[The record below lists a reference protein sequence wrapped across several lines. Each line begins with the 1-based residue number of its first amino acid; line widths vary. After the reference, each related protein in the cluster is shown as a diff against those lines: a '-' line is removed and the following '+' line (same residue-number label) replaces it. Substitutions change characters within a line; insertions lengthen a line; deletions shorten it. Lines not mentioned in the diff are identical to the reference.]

1 MYSKRLRSTV
11 SLLLVFM
18 LSFMGV
24 LEVSAASLKAG
35 VVSSEKT
42 LDGNQKISVNSVL
55 DVTYGD
61 YKTLNTVK
69 FSLLKDG
76 NEVASQTKWKNQVER
91 LSATDSVYS
100 VYYSG
105 IAFEG
110 LKAGEEYT
118 LQAEYQGQSGKV
130 VTDPQ
135 SIKVPASTKIQVVVE
150 HMAKDSDTY
159 VEAAAGEVRSDDKSI
174 RVSFLSNGVPLAN
187 ERIEVRAYAKYYNG
201 FVTNASGQIEL
212 AGKADS
218 PLANSVLIISVK
230 SGTDNYEVTPLY
242 ITDKQQAGTYTAAI
256 RYLDKE
262 GNLIRQS
269 YDNTSWPNGVV
280 QRLGGSGLD
289 VLVLKTAGVSGDYK
303 TLIKAV
309 NNETYMFH
317 TSQSALYSAVDGSH
331 LAIIQNGSDYSRLN
345 LQYSW
350 DGAPLE
356 VKSISITTNNHYKQ
370 HSSSSIFQDIAANV
384 IYVKKGLEYDIA
396 AVAAIPGTSGRVVLH
411 HQVKPDESVSNIE
424 YVAKSEDF
432 SALKLQV
439 PDRGQGQG
447 QVKVSYLNNKLNYNQ
462 ASGSV
467 PSADSI
473 LYVHKGEEIHRLTA
487 ATTVGNAGN
496 SNYTNQVVL
505 KSFFTPTDNEYSL
518 KAGSSYNSQIILKVL
533 GSNYYAQDEIRNQI
547 VLGENLE
554 MRVVM
559 SDENQ
564 NALDLNGNYRIQI
577 LDADGAIVEEN
588 SLSWT
593 TEEKDGLL
601 KRIDKREW
609 KPVKSGD
616 YKVQFVPYVYQNGG
630 YVKGEV
636 LAEAQLRVLPKQ
648 ELEVEIRDKAGKL
661 VDLVNKPYLTV
672 DQAGKITFT
681 VREHTTGAVGKAL
694 PGVKITRYGKEVGVT
709 DAEGQFTLP
718 ASESSYLGE
727 FFFEKSD
734 YLSKTV
740 SVAVIDPKSQSVI
753 RVRGLDKP
761 EGAYAGGV
769 PLDYAYVQARIKKND
784 GTTIHQSQFINI
796 DDQQAFLIV
805 EAPSVVGVD
814 FMRYNRS
821 NMGVESKY
829 GYYMYGSVQ
838 TAPGKEYSL
847 VLDARDALQEVSKV
861 NLTEYMEELSLIRK
875 GLSGVD
881 YVPYVIDSNKSDQN
895 YFYAT
900 EGTYSVLAHTNGD
913 TFIYRDN
920 VVITAGD
927 NTWIYN
933 DSASDLATVVA
944 PESGSIYT
952 VDYITAAQSKLRG
965 YAYDATQ
972 VQLTP
977 GEVIVNLDQ
986 MIGSLEYQYNIRLS
1000 GNTLKAGKFTELSPG
1015 AIAGLDIVGLQNG
1028 KLVRS
1033 SSYNWL
1039 KVGLVDTAGNAIG
1052 QLSKPRILVTSYGS
1066 SSGHTTINP
1075 EAGSY
1080 IIEDEAGNKLYEGS
1094 SLSYPLNASVTLK
1107 DGSYVIKANITI
1119 NGQSYSLNKKFVLE
1133 TKEGTVVDP
1142 GTTPPGEDL
1151 DNGGST
1157 PGNGA
1162 NPGNGTNPGGSNGGT
1177 GGGTVTTPTPT
1188 PAPNASVNEQNTKLQ
1203 DLVKNTAG
1211 TPAERAAVAQSA
1223 LSSIANSLKSVT
1235 TPQEAEKNSK
1245 SLSQALDSAA
1255 QLLATIQDPA
1265 EKQKIVSSINELV
1278 GSAPY
1283 VLNHLDTGEKAVA
1296 FAQTLIQNAAAVLNN
1311 AQGVAAADIQ
1321 QIKSGVVS
1329 SSQAALNKAGEVT
1342 IAKEN
1347 VTVAGNSVSSQLTE
1361 DLVSKQIEASKKAL
1375 AAVSEELTAKLGS
1388 GLASELKVSLTVE
1401 IPPVGEGVNK
1411 LNTSLPSEILTMIQ
1425 NNGVDGLKLQMGK
1438 TAFTIEPDTFGTVEA
1453 GQKITLAA
1461 EVVEN
1466 AVIGKPSQ
1474 AEPLATLPVMEFSA
1488 TVGDKAVKSFEKPIN
1503 VTFDVSAIDTSK
1515 YAAANLENLTV
1526 YVLNETNLTWE
1537 SVGGKYDPVT
1547 QTVSAPRGHFS
1558 RYTVMLGTG
1567 TFTDVAQN
1575 HWAVKEINYLLTKG
1589 IVDQTGE
1596 FNPSDKVTRAQFAAW
1611 ISRAYGLD
1619 GTGLTL
1625 PFKDIA
1631 AGSSGYNEI
1640 AAAYAAGIIT
1650 GKSAAAFDPEAT
1662 ITRQEIA
1669 TMLARALT
1677 LYNGAKAVTDPGN
1690 VNAAFTDGGKI
1701 AKWAAAGVAL
1711 TKSTK
1716 LFGGFEDGTFR
1727 PAQTATKAEA
1737 AALIYRLYQLK

>member
-1 MYSKRLRSTV
+1 MRTTV
-11 SLLLVFM
+11 SLVLVLL
-18 LSFMGV
+18 LSFLSV

-35 VVSSEKT
+35 VVTSEKM
-42 LDGNQKISVNSVL
+42 LNGKQKISVNSVL

-61 YKTLNTVK
+61 YTTLNTVK
-69 FSLLKDG
+69 FSLLKEG
-76 NEVASQTKWKNQVER
+76 NEVASQSRSKYQIEHM
-91 LSATDSVYS
+91 SAADSVYS
-100 VYYSG
+100 VYYSN

-110 LKAGEEYT
+110 LNAGEEYT
-118 LQAEYQGQSGKV
+118 MRAEYQGKSGVV

-135 SIKVPASTKIQVVVE
+135 SITIPASTKIKVVVE

-174 RVSFLSNGVPLAN
+174 RISFMSNGVPLVN
-187 ERIEVRAYAKYYNG
+187 ERIGVSAYAKYSNS
-201 FVTNASGQIEL
+201 FVTNSLGQIEL
-212 AGKADS
+212 VGKADF
-218 PLANSVLIISVK
+218 PLVNSVLILSVK
-230 SGTDNYEVTPLY
+230 SGTDNYEATPVY
-242 ITDKQQAGTYTAAI
+242 ITDKQEAGTYTAAI
-256 RYLDKE
+256 RYLDAD
-262 GNLIRQS
+262 GNLMRQN
-269 YDNTSWPNGVV
+269 YDNSSWPNGVV
-280 QRLGGSGLD
+280 QRIGVSGLD
-289 VLVLKTAGVSGDYK
+289 VLVLKTAGVTGDFK
-303 TLIKAV
+303 TLIKSA
-309 NNETYMFH
+309 NNEMYMFH

-345 LQYSW
+345 LKYSW

-356 VKSISITTNNHYKQ
+356 VKSVSVTANNHYKQ
-370 HSSSSIFQDIAANV
+370 LSSSNISQDITANV
-384 IYVKKGLEYDIA
+384 LYVKKDIEYDVT
-396 AVAAIPGTSGRVVLH
+396 AVAAIPGTDSRVVLH
-411 HQVKPDESVSNIE
+411 HQIKPGEPVSTIE
-424 YVAKSEDF
+424 YAAKSEDF

-447 QVKVSYLNNKLNYNQ
+447 QIKVSFLNAKLNFNQ
-462 ASGSV
+462 ASVTV
-467 PSADSI
+467 PSADSTV
-473 LYVHKGEEIHRLTA
+473 YVHKGEEIHRLTA
-487 ATTVGNAGN
+487 TTTIGNNGS

-505 KSFFTPTDNEYSL
+505 KSFFTPVEKEYSL
-518 KAGSSYNSQIILKVL
+518 KAGSSYKSQIILNVL
-533 GSNYYAQDEIRNQI
+533 GSNYYAQDEVRNQI

-554 MRVVM
+554 TRVVM
-559 SDENQ
+559 TDENQ
-564 NALDLNGNYRIQI
+564 NVVDLNGNYRIQI
-577 LDADGAIVEEN
+577 LDAAGAIVEEN
-588 SLSWT
+588 SLYWT
-593 TEEKDGLL
+593 TEEKDGYLQ
-601 KRIDKREW
+601 RVNKREW

-616 YKVQFVPYVYQNGG
+616 YKVQFVPYFYQNGG

-636 LAEAQLRVLPKQ
+636 LAEADLKVLSKQ
-648 ELEVEIRDKAGKL
+648 ELEVEVRDKAGKL

-672 DQAGKITFT
+672 DQAGKVTFT
-681 VREHTTGAVGKAL
+681 VREHVTGAVGKAL
-694 PGVKITRYGKEVGVT
+694 PGVKITRYGQEIGIT

-718 ASESSYLGE
+718 ASQSSYLGE
-727 FFFEKSD
+727 FFFQKSD

-740 SVAVIDPKSQSVI
+740 SVAVIDPKTQSVI

-761 EGAYAGGV
+761 EGEYAGGV
-769 PLDYAYVQARIKKND
+769 PLDYAYVQARIKKSD
-784 GTTIHQSQFINI
+784 GTYIQQTEYINI

-838 TAPGKEYSL
+838 TNPGKEYSL
-847 VLDARDALQEVSKV
+847 VLDARDPLQEVSKV
-861 NLTEYMEELSLIRK
+861 KLTEYMEELSLIRK

-881 YVPYVIDSNKSDQN
+881 YVPYVIDSNSSDQN

-900 EGTYSVLAHTNGD
+900 EGTYSVLAHTSRD

-920 VVITAGD
+920 VVVTKGD
-927 NTWIYN
+927 NTWLYT

-952 VDYITAAQSKLRG
+952 VDYITADQSKLRG

-986 MIGSLEYQYNIRLS
+986 MIGSLEYQYNIHLS
-1000 GNTLKAGKFTELSPG
+1000 GDTLKAGTFNELSPG
-1015 AIAGLDIVGLQNG
+1015 AIAGLDIVGLKNG

-1033 SSYNWL
+1033 SAYNSL
-1039 KVGLVDTAGNAIG
+1039 NIGLVDTQGNAIS

-1075 EAGSY
+1075 EASSY
-1080 IIEDEAGNKLYEGS
+1080 TIEDEAGNKLYEGS
-1094 SLSYPLNASVTLK
+1094 SLSYPLNASVVLK
-1107 DGSYVIKANITI
+1107 DGSYVVKANVTI
-1119 NGQSYSLNKKFVLE
+1119 DGKTYTLNKKIVLE
-1133 TKEGTVVDP
+1133 TKAGTIVDP

-1151 DNGGST
+1151 ENGGST
-1157 PGNGA
+1157 PGNGN
-1162 NPGNGTNPGGSNGGT
+1162 NPGSGTGSGTGGGT
-1177 GGGTVTTPTPT
+1177 GGGTVTTPVPT
-1188 PAPNASVNEQNTKLQ
+1188 QAPNVSVNEQNTKLQ
-1203 DLVKNTAG
+1203 ELIKNVTG
-1211 TPAERAAVAQSA
+1211 TPAERAAAAQSA

-1235 TPQEAEKNSK
+1235 TAQGAEQNSK

-1265 EKQKIVSSINELV
+1265 EKLKIVSSVNDLV
-1278 GSAPY
+1278 SSAPY
-1283 VLNHLDTGEKAVA
+1283 VLNHLETGEKAVA
-1296 FAQTLIQNAAAVLNN
+1296 FAQSLIQNAAAVLNN
-1311 AQGVAAADIQ
+1311 AQGVAAADIL
-1321 QIKSGVVS
+1321 QIKNGIVS

-1347 VTVAGNSVSSQLTE
+1347 VTVEGNSVSSQLTE
-1361 DLVSKQIEASKKAL
+1361 GLVSKQIEASKKAL
-1375 AAVSEELTAKLGS
+1375 AAVSEDLNAKLGA

-1425 NNGVDGLKLQMGK
+1425 NNGIDGLKLQMGK
-1438 TAFTIEPDTFGTVEA
+1438 TAFTIEPDTFGTVKA
-1453 GQKITLAA
+1453 GEKITLAA

-1488 TVGDKAVKSFEKPIN
+1488 KVGDKAVKSFEKPIN
-1503 VTFDVSAIDTSK
+1503 VSFDVSAIDTSK
-1515 YAAANLENLTV
+1515 YSAASLEKLTV
-1526 YVLNETNLTWE
+1526 YVLNETSLTWE
-1537 SVGGKYDPVT
+1537 AVGGKFDPVT
-1547 QTVSAPRGHFS
+1547 QTVTALRGHFS
-1558 RYTVMLGTG
+1558 RYTVMLGKG
-1567 TFTDVAQN
+1567 AFTDVAEN

-1589 IVDQTGE
+1589 IVEQTAK
-1596 FNPSDKVTRAQFAAW
+1596 FNPSDKVNRAQFAAW
-1611 ISRAYGLD
+1611 ISKAYGLD

-1625 PFKDIA
+1625 PFKDLA
-1631 AGSSGYNEI
+1631 AGSAGYNEI

-1650 GKSAAAFDPEAT
+1650 GKSASVFDPKAT
-1662 ITRQEIA
+1662 ISRQEMA

-1677 LYNGAKAVTDPGN
+1677 LYNGAKNVSDPGN
-1690 VNAAFTDGGKI
+1690 VNAAFTDNGKI

-1711 TKSTK
+1711 TKSSK

>member
-1 MYSKRLRSTV
+1 MYSKRLRSAV

-24 LEVSAASLKAG
+24 LEVSAAALKVG

-42 LDGNQKISVNSVL
+42 LDGNQRISINSVL

-61 YKTLNTVK
+61 YKTLNMVK

-91 LSATDSVYS
+91 LSAADSVYS

-110 LKAGEEYT
+110 LTAGEEYT

-174 RVSFLSNGVPLAN
+174 RISFLSDGVPLTN
-187 ERIEVRAYAKYYNG
+187 ERIEVRTYTKYYSG

-212 AGKADS
+212 VGKADF
-218 PLANSVLIISVK
+218 PLVNSVLILSVK
-230 SGTDNYEVTPLY
+230 SGTDNYEATPLY
-242 ITDKQQAGTYTAAI
+242 ITDKQEAGTYTAAI
-256 RYLDKE
+256 RYLDSE
-262 GNLIRQS
+262 GNLIRQNNDS
-269 YDNTSWPNGVV
+269 TNFPNGIV
-280 QRLGGSGLD
+280 QRIGVSGLD

-331 LAIIQNGSDYSRLN
+331 LAMIQNGSDYSRLN
-345 LQYSW
+345 LKYSW
-350 DGAPLE
+350 DGSPLE

-370 HSSSSIFQDIAANV
+370 YSSSNIFQDITGNV

-396 AVAAIPGTSGRVVLH
+396 AVAAIPGTDSRVVLH
-411 HQVKPDESVSNIE
+411 HQVQPNESVNTIE
-424 YVAKSEDF
+424 YVAKSKDF
-432 SALKLQV
+432 STLKLQV

-447 QVKVSYLNNKLNYNQ
+447 QVKVSFLNNKLNFTQ
-462 ASGSV
+462 ASVSV
-467 PSADSI
+467 PSADST
-473 LYVHKGEEIHRLTA
+473 LYVRKGEEIHRLTA
-487 ATTVGNAGN
+487 ATTVGNAGGG
-496 SNYTNQVVL
+496 YMNQVVL

-533 GSNYYAQDEIRNQI
+533 GSNYYAQDEVRNQI
-547 VLGENLE
+547 VLSENLE
-554 MRVVM
+554 MRVLM

-577 LDADGAIVEEN
+577 LDAAGAIVEEN
-588 SLSWT
+588 YLYWT

-601 KRIDKREW
+601 KRVDKREW

-616 YKVQFVPYVYQNGG
+616 YKVQFVPYTYQNGG

-636 LAEAQLRVLPKQ
+636 LAEAELRVLPKQ

-694 PGVKITRYGKEVGVT
+694 PGVKITRYGKEMGVT
-709 DAEGQFTLP
+709 DAQGQFTLP

-727 FFFEKSD
+727 FFFEKTD

-740 SVAVIDPKSQSVI
+740 SVAVINPQFQSVI

-761 EGAYAGGV
+761 EGEYAGGV
-769 PLDYAYVQARIKKND
+769 PLDYAYVQARIKKTD
-784 GTTIHQSQFINI
+784 GTTIEQSQFINI

-814 FMRYNRS
+814 FIRYNRS

-861 NLTEYMEELSLIRK
+861 KLTEYMEELSLIRK

-920 VVITAGD
+920 VVVTAGD
-927 NTWIYN
+927 NTWLYN
-933 DSASDLATVVA
+933 DSASDLATLVA

-952 VDYITAAQSKLRG
+952 VDYITADQSKLRG

-977 GEVIVNLDQ
+977 GEVIVSLDQ

-1000 GNTLKAGKFTELSPG
+1000 GNTLKAGTFTELSPG

-1028 KLVRS
+1028 KFVRS
-1033 SSYNWL
+1033 SYYDWL

-1066 SSGHTTINP
+1066 SSGHTPINP

-1094 SLSYPLNASVTLK
+1094 SLSYPLNASVMLK
-1107 DGSYVIKANITI
+1107 DGSYVIKADITI

-1133 TKEGTVVDP
+1133 TKAGTVIDP

-1157 PGNGA
+1157 PGNGTD
-1162 NPGNGTNPGGSNGGT
+1162 PGNGSNPGGD
-1177 GGGTVTTPTPT
+1177 TVTAPTPT
-1188 PAPNASVNEQNTKLQ
+1188 PAPNAAVNEQNTKLL

-1211 TPAERAAVAQSA
+1211 TQAERAAAAQGA

-1265 EKQKIVSSINELV
+1265 EKLKIVSSINELV
-1278 GSAPY
+1278 GNAPY
-1283 VLNHLDTGEKAVA
+1283 VLNHLDTGDKAVA

-1321 QIKSGVVS
+1321 QIKNGVVS

-1347 VTVAGNSVSSQLTE
+1347 VTVEGNSVSSQLTE

-1375 AAVSEELTAKLGS
+1375 AAVSEELTAKLGT

-1425 NNGVDGLKLQMGK
+1425 NSGVDGLKLQMGK

-1466 AVIGKPSQ
+1466 AVIGKPGQ
-1474 AEPLATLPVMEFSA
+1474 AEPLAKLPVMEFSA

-1515 YAAANLENLTV
+1515 YTAANLENLTV
-1526 YVLNETNLTWE
+1526 YVLNETSLTWE
-1537 SVGGKYDPVT
+1537 AVGGKYDPVT

-1567 TFTDVAQN
+1567 AFTDVAQN

-1589 IVDQTGE
+1589 IVEQTGK

-1650 GKSAAAFDPEAT
+1650 GKSASAFDPEAT

-1677 LYNGAKAVTDPGN
+1677 LYNGAKSVADPVN

-1701 AKWAAAGVAL
+1701 AKWAAVGVAL